1 MVRFNTTLGELRPT
15 NYGRI
20 ASFYYI
26 SHQTMK
32 YFHDHF
38 ERNMVEADIL
48 NLISNASE
56 FQHIQVSSV
65 LVTNSLCTL
74 IK

>member
-1 MVRFNTTLGELRPT
+1 
-15 NYGRI
+15 
-20 ASFYYI
+20 
-26 SHQTMK
+26 MK